1 MKTKIATGKPYLDT
15 NVPAGK
21 LRSFFAY
28 LEGLGVDTEGFLD
41 EFPACGQ
48 ALREKAEYIPL
59 GLWIALNA
67 RAGDLLGDPDFG
79 LHYGIQ
85 FSGLPSLLGYLLR
98 SCEYSGEAL
107 EKYLRYQGVEHGAWS
122 IAMRRR
128 AKTVEIVFIPSSPEA
143 QERLVQDFVFSS
155 LLSMQALLTGSAI
168 RPLSMAFSYRRPA
181 SVKAHHEVF
190 RCPVEF
196 SCRESVLAL
205 SPDMLQKKIKDANPA
220 VRERLEYPLERSLAV
235 ARMPGALA
243 VRVADIVA
251 RAPRADRVGL
261 GQVAAA
267 MGLGIRD
274 LQLKLKAEGTTF
286 KRIRSD
292 LQRQTA
298 LELLEDPAFSIQE
311 VSNLLGYSDPSAFNR
326 AILRWTG
333 KSPSAYRRS
342 GA

>member
-1 MKTKIATGKPYLDT
+1 
-15 NVPAGK
+15 
-21 LRSFFAY
+21 
-28 LEGLGVDTEGFLD
+28 
-41 EFPACGQ
+41 
-48 ALREKAEYIPL
+48 
-59 GLWIALNA
+59 
-67 RAGDLLGDPDFG
+67 
-79 LHYGIQ
+79 
-85 FSGLPSLLGYLLR
+85 
-98 SCEYSGEAL
+98 
-107 EKYLRYQGVEHGAWS
+107 
-122 IAMRRR
+122 
-128 AKTVEIVFIPSSPEA
+128 
-143 QERLVQDFVFSS
+143 
-155 LLSMQALLTGSAI
+155 
-168 RPLSMAFSYRRPA
+168 
-181 SVKAHHEVF
+181 VKAHHEVF